1 MKNNLIHLKNKILWE
16 IFRFTREGNRRQGR
30 QNINQEMI
38 ATFKSLDI
46 FVESNEQETGVE
58 IKRSTQKQ

>member
-16 IFRFTREGNRRQGR
+16 IFRSIREGNRRQGR

-38 ATFKSLDI
+38 DTLKSLDI

-58 IKRSTQKQ
+58 IKRSTQ